1 LNDVI
6 TPSYSR
12 FTIYVS
18 LEDETAD
25 RLIMDGDMQAAT
37 SAQLIQ
43 GEYHCLSDQFGGRPI
58 WRQEHATAPGDVPL
72 FIFYSDSKSDPGW
85 YAADRIMN
93 AKHRSDYEGTIHAY
107 FDGNGSMPGVAHV
120 PYWAKKKSVGILVEP
135 LVHYLQRRLAEL
147 VDNAPWGSGMPSLG
161 SAMDEFEAMRKRAE
175 DAEARNA
182 EYEMRL
188 DDMEAKLDD
197 KSEDKLYGKSDDKL
211 DGSADGGGGKSDD
224 KLDGGC
230 GKSEGK
236 GGVKGKDKEPGHG
249 GYAPKLAK
257 IVSAIYK
264 KDWAS
269 VNKQAKL
276 HYTHPLIKKLCD
288 LNDRGKLS

>member
-1 LNDVI
+1 
-6 TPSYSR
+6 
-12 FTIYVS
+12 
-18 LEDETAD
+18 
-25 RLIMDGDMQAAT
+25 
-37 SAQLIQ
+37 
-43 GEYHCLSDQFGGRPI
+43 
-58 WRQEHATAPGDVPL
+58 
-72 FIFYSDSKSDPGW
+72 
-85 YAADRIMN
+85 
-93 AKHRSDYEGTIHAY
+93 
-107 FDGNGSMPGVAHV
+107 
-120 PYWAKKKSVGILVEP
+120 
-135 LVHYLQRRLAEL
+135 
-147 VDNAPWGSGMPSLG
+147 
-161 SAMDEFEAMRKRAE
+161 MDEFEAMRNRAE

-188 DDMEAKLDD
+188 DDMEAKLDN
-197 KSEDKLYGKSDDKL
+197 
-211 DGSADGGGGKSDD
+211 DGGGGKSDD

-264 KDWAS
+264 KDWTS
-269 VNKQAKL
+269 VDKQAKL